1 MQITKGELKQIISEE
16 LEKIESEENEID
28 SLLNEFVD
36 LYSSEQDDEYVTTD
50 SVVDFLEALDE
61 SQIPK
66 SALYA
71 FLSALPQ
78 EAVKTILKESL

>member
-16 LEKIESEENEID
+16 LEKIESDEHEID
-28 SLLNEFVD
+28 GLLNEYVD
-36 LYSSEQDDEYVTTD
+36 LYSAEQNDEFVTTD

-61 SQIPK
+61 SHIPK

-78 EAVKTILKESL
+78 DSVKTVLKESL

>member
-16 LEKIESEENEID
+16 LEKIESEEHEADGLI
-28 SLLNEFVD
+28 NEFVD
-36 LYSSEQDDEYVTTD
+36 LYEDAETGEFVTSE

-61 SQIPK
+61 QYIPK

-71 FLSALPQ
+71 FLTALPQ
-78 EAVKTILKESL
+78 DRVKTVLKESL

>member
-16 LEKIESEENEID
+16 LEKLETDEHEID
-28 SLLNEFVD
+28 SLLNEFVEI
-36 LYSSEQDDEYVTTD
+36 YSVTENDEYVTSD

-61 SQIPK
+61 TYLPK
-66 SALYA
+66 SALFA

-78 EAVKTILKESL
+78 DRVKTVLKESL